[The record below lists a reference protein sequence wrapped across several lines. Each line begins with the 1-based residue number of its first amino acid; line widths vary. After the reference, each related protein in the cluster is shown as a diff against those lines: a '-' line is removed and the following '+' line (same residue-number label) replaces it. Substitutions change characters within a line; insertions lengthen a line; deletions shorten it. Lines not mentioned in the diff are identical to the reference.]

1 MASNKNM
8 RWLKEKLFHLRSR
21 IKAEHPIRSSFFF
34 IVLLIKKLLR
44 IDFKDKHGIVDTPEI
59 SLVIPTV
66 SKDFDLLDKVIS
78 NAIRY
83 VHPRITQVFIVSPV
97 DEQIQSFCERNGYTH
112 IDENSVLGYGKSKI
126 KYIVKSIDRSGW
138 IFQQLLKLS
147 GNVFVQTRH
156 YLIVDSDTILI
167 NPHTF
172 ITNGKSVFLMNEEW
186 NEPYFKTFKRM
197 FNYPAPAHLSL
208 TSHMMIF
215 DTVALREMKLEL
227 ENRHKM
233 SWDEAYLSMLDPNEV
248 SCISDYETYGNWF
261 LNKYPEKTALRIF
274 YNRSFP
280 RGSISIPELE
290 AKYKNKYKSLSFHSY
305 IKK

>member
-1 MASNKNM
+1 M
-8 RWLKEKLFHLRSR
+8 RQLKEKLFHLRSR
-21 IKAEHPIRSSFFF
+21 IKAEHPIRLSFFF
-34 IVLLIKKLLR
+34 LVLLTKKLFR
-44 IDFKDKHGIVDTPEI
+44 IDFKDDPETTDSADI

-66 SKDFDLLDKVIS
+66 SKDFDLLEKVIG

-83 VHPRITQVFIVSPV
+83 VHPRITHVFIVSPL
-97 DEQIQSFCERNGYTH
+97 DEQIRNFCNRNGYTH

-126 KYIVKSIDRSGW
+126 KYTVKNIDRSGW

-147 GNVFVQTRH
+147 GDVFVQTRH

-172 ITNGKSVFLMNEEW
+172 ITSGKSVFLMNEEW
-186 NEPYFKTFKRM
+186 NEPYFKTFKKM
-197 FNYPAPAHLSL
+197 FGYTAPTHLSL

-215 DTVALREMKLEL
+215 DTVALREMKSEL
-227 ENRHKM
+227 ENKHRM
-233 SWDEAYLSMLDPNEV
+233 SWDEVYLSMLDPDEV

-261 LNKYPEKTALRIF
+261 LNKYPEKTMLRIF

-280 RGSISIPELE
+280 RGSAPIADLE
-290 AKYKNKYKSLSFHSY
+290 TKYKNKYKSLSFHSY